1 VHRRTCPPHAPPSH
15 ATAHAEGKSCSYK
28 MQGSPAHIYCRV
40 SAWDYIAV
48 GLLLNKA
55 EDDRLNLDLLPV

>member
-1 VHRRTCPPHAPPSH
+1 VPPLPHAPPSH
-15 ATAHAEGKSCSYK
+15 TTAEGKPCSYK

-55 EDDRLNLDLLPV
+55 EDDQLNVDLLPV